1 MVDHQI
7 IQWPVI
13 EYKLNIFKELQGDGG
28 IYGVDQG
35 GLFVQNEIRVV
46 GYLSLIH
53 IQRCIRDR
61 AIDSGN
67 LEAAFDA
74 AHTLKGVVG
83 NMGLTPLYKAVCD
96 IVQPLRA
103 REERE
108 DYPLLYQAIQKE
120 FLKVEE
126 LGRCV

>member
-1 MVDHQI
+1 MQ
-7 IQWPVI
+7 
-13 EYKLNIFKELQGDGG
+13 NFKELFEA
-28 IYGVDQG
+28 YGADYQDTMSRFMG
-35 GLFVQNEIRVV
+35 NETMYLKFLKMLFQDDNLRKLVE
-46 GYLSLIH
+46 
-53 IQRCIRDR
+53 

-126 LGRCV
+126 LGKKLNRGNQNPG

>member
-1 MVDHQI
+1 MQ
-7 IQWPVI
+7 
-13 EYKLNIFKELQGDGG
+13 NFKELFEA
-28 IYGVDQG
+28 YGADYQDTMSRFMG
-35 GLFVQNEIRVV
+35 NETMYLKFLKMLFQDDNLRKLGE
-46 GYLSLIH
+46 
-53 IQRCIRDR
+53 

-120 FLKVEE
+120 FL
-126 LGRCV
+126 LSLIHI

>member
-1 MVDHQI
+1 MQ
-7 IQWPVI
+7 
-13 EYKLNIFKELQGDGG
+13 NFKELFEA
-28 IYGVDQG
+28 YGADYQDTMSRFMG
-35 GLFVQNEIRVV
+35 NETMYLKFLKMLFQDDNLRKLGE
-46 GYLSLIH
+46 
-53 IQRCIRDR
+53 

-126 LGRCV
+126 LGKKLNRGNQNPG